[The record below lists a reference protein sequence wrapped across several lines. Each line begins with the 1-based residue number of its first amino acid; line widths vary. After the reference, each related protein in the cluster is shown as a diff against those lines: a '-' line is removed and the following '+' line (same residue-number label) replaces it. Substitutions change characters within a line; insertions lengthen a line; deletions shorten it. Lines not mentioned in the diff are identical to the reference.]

1 VLVGVAWIA
10 WLAAQAFDKQNDPV
24 KSLLFEINTEKEMP
38 LQLLGIYWHFVDVVW
53 VYLYLFVLLMFYL
66 AQHQI

>member
-1 VLVGVAWIA
+1 
-10 WLAAQAFDKQNDPV
+10 V